1 MKFPTLFT
9 KKTGKK
15 AFLFLFVV
23 GLLGGGYLTWEIVN
37 NGNLGA
43 ENSEAG
49 SVCTKR
55 CVGTCFA
62 AQGTSRTCDSMGYM
76 DCPGS
81 KASGCCKFET
91 VCPKGQYTITYSA
104 STGGKIQGKAVQ
116 KVEIG
121 KYSESV
127 TAVADTGYFF
137 SSWGDGNLKPAR
149 KDLMDAGNKAVQAVF
164 KKKVDS
170 KVTYKVS
177 GDGKI
182 EGQMNQ
188 AIKYGEWG
196 TSVKATANKGSE
208 FRGWSR
214 STESPVRKDKGTGYD
229 TVITAVFQKIG
240 TEKDR
245 YEYLVLNKELG
256 TLVSPTAGGDST
268 SIGNTAGLSPIQYL
282 EKGQKGEAVQAKA
295 YSHSE
300 FVGWSDGR
308 KDAIRTD
315 MGNGTPLTVYAVFQK
330 KGEKKA
336 KITYQFGC
344 PQCGAFMYQ
353 YWDGDGFF
361 EGQNV
366 QYLKKGQLGTPIV
379 ARDYLGYK
387 FVKWSD
393 GYIDLTTGKPSAK
406 RQDTGDGKEKNISAI
421 YEPKKDVLGDCG
433 PGNKFEYKVKNIFGG
448 YIKGDRVQMI
458 SGCGCGSSVTA
469 VPYSGWR
476 FTGWEYVSTKTTTP
490 GIDDSFPF
498 GSQGPRVSYRHD
510 CAIAGK
516 SGRDIKLLAKFEK
529 ITEEK
534 NCFIPEGCDK
544 P

>member
-336 KITYQFGC
+336 QITYKFSC
-344 PQCGAFMYQ
+344 PTCGTYMRQ
-353 YWDGDGFF
+353 YWDEDGFF

-366 QYLKKGQLGTPIV
+366 QYLMKGQQGSSIV
-379 ARDYLGYK
+379 AIDYYGYK

-393 GYIDLTTGKPSAK
+393 GYIDLTTGKPSRK
-406 RQDTGDGKEKNISAI
+406 RQDEGDGKEKVIYAI
-421 YEPKKDVLGDCG
+421 YQPLL
-433 PGNKFEYKVKNIFGG
+433 PGQVCTSSITKLEYKVRNIYGG
-448 YIKGDRVQMI
+448 YIKGDRVQTLTN
-458 SGCGCGSSVTA
+458 GCECGSSVTA
-469 VPYSGWR
+469 VAYSGWKFR
-476 FTGWEYVSTKTTTP
+476 GWEYVATDKTEP
-490 GIDDSFPF
+490 VKEDSFPF
-498 GSQGPRVSYRHD
+498 GPQGPLVPYRHD
-510 CAIAGK
+510 CAG
-516 SGRDIKLLAKFEK
+516 GRDIKLLAKFEK
-529 ITEEK
+529 ITEPK
-534 NCFIPEGCDK
+534 NCTTDGTCK
-544 P
+544 PD

>member
-1 MKFPTLFT
+1 MKFPTLLS

-55 CVGTCFA
+55 CVGTCFLM
-62 AQGTSRTCDSMGYM
+62 QGTNATCTSSGYM

-91 VCPKGQYTITYSA
+91 ICPKSQYTITYSA

-149 KDLMDAGNKAVQAVF
+149 KDLMDAENKAVQAVF

-188 AIKYGEWG
+188 TIKYGEWG
-196 TSVKATANKGSE
+196 TSVKATPNKGSE

-229 TVITAVFQKIG
+229 TIITAVFQKIG

-245 YEYLVLNKELG
+245 YEYLVLNNELG
-256 TLVSPTAGGDST
+256 TLVSPTKDPYNS
-268 SIGNTAGLSPIQYL
+268 SIGNTAGVSPIQYL
-282 EKGQKGEAVQAKA
+282 DKGQVGEPVQAKA

-336 KITYQFGC
+336 KIKYQFGC
-344 PQCGAFMYQ
+344 PKCGAYIHQ
-353 YWDGDGFF
+353 YWDEDGFF

-366 QYLKKGQLGTPIV
+366 QYLNKGQLGTPIV

-406 RQDTGDGKEKNISAI
+406 RQDTGDGKEKIIYAI
-421 YEPKKDVLGDCG
+421 YEAKNQACTSSITKL
-433 PGNKFEYKVKNIFGG
+433 EYKVKDIYGG
-448 YIKGDRVQMI
+448 YIKGDRVQTLTN
-458 SGCGCGSSVTA
+458 GCECGSSVTA
-469 VPYSGWR
+469 VPYPGWK
-476 FTGWEYVSTKTTTP
+476 FVGWEYVLSKKTES
-490 GIDDSFPF
+490 DRQDSFPF
-498 GSQGPRVSYRHD
+498 GSEGPRIPYRHD
-510 CAIAGK
+510 CAGT
-516 SGRDIKLLAKFEK
+516 RDIKLLARFEK
-529 ITEEK
+529 ITEPK
-534 NCFIPEGCDK
+534 NCTTDGTCK
-544 P
+544 PD

>member
-1 MKFPTLFT
+1 MKFPTLLS

-55 CVGTCFA
+55 CVGTCFLM
-62 AQGTSRTCDSMGYM
+62 QGTNATCTSSGYM

-91 VCPKGQYTITYSA
+91 ICPKSQYTITYSA

-188 AIKYGEWG
+188 TIKYGEWG

-214 STESPVRKDKGTGYD
+214 STEAPVRKDKGSGYD

-245 YEYLVLNKELG
+245 YEYLVLNNELG
-256 TLVSPTAGGDST
+256 TLVSPTKDPYNS
-268 SIGNTAGLSPIQYL
+268 SIGNTAGVSPIQYL
-282 EKGQKGEAVQAKA
+282 DKGQKGEAVQAKA

-300 FVGWSDGR
+300 FVGWSDGL

-315 MGNGTPLTVYAVFQK
+315 TGNGTPLTVYAVFQK

-344 PQCGAFMYQ
+344 PQCGALMRQ
-353 YWDGDGFF
+353 YWDEDGFF

-393 GYIDLTTGKPSAK
+393 GYIDLTTGKPSPK
-406 RQDTGDGKEKNISAI
+406 RQDEGDGKEKIISAI
-421 YEPKKDVLGDCG
+421 YEAKKDVVGDCG
-433 PGNKFEYKVKNIFGG
+433 PGNKYEYKVRNIYGG
-448 YIKGDRVQMI
+448 YVKGDRVQTLN
-458 SGCGCGSSVTA
+458 GCECGSYVLA
-469 VPYSGWR
+469 VPYSGWK
-476 FTGWEYVSTKTTTP
+476 FVGWEDASGGVKCLSLDCQIKGLTNP
-490 GIDDSFPF
+490 
-498 GSQGPRVSYRHD
+498 YRRD
-510 CAIAGK
+510 CAGTDI

-529 ITEEK
+529 ITEPK
-534 NCFIPEGCDK
+534 NCTTDGTCK
-544 P
+544 PD